1 MARGTLYVVNAFT
14 ETLANGTHDM
24 DTDVFK
30 MALVSVMPTAAT
42 TVLANE
48 VSGTNYTPGG
58 ELLTTTWTRTSSVT
72 SWKTSTTAQWTADGA
87 APNNIVAGVIHNTSA
102 GNAVV
107 CYVDFTEDGSTPIS
121 LQTGDISWTAG
132 AGTVI
137 LTVST

>member
-1 MARGTLYVVNAFT
+1 MARGTLTVVDAFT
-14 ETLANGTHDM
+14 QTLANGTHDM
-24 DTDVFK
+24 DNHEFK
-30 MALVSVMPTAAT
+30 IALVSVMPDATT

-48 VSGTNYTPGG
+48 VSGTGYTAGG
-58 ELLTTTWTRTSSVT
+58 LTLTTSWTRSGGVT
-72 SWKTSTTAQWTADGA
+72 SWKTSTTAQWTANGA
-87 APNNIVAGVIHNTSA
+87 GPDNIVAGVIHNSSS

-107 CYVDFTEDGSTPIS
+107 AYVDFTEDGSTPIS